1 MIQISKWMDGLF
13 LERRCKREMEGKEM
27 TFSGVGWGFKC
38 YKLEGKCHKTR
49 GKYEEIDGKHWKI
62 GQKMNT
68 YRLNAS

>member
-1 MIQISKWMDGLF
+1 MDGWIVLRKKVQ
-13 LERRCKREMEGKEM
+13 ERDGGEGNDV
-27 TFSGVGWGFKC
+27 FRGWGFKC

-68 YRLNAS
+68 YKVKCQLGPERA